1 MELHADTR
9 GVLADSLP
17 KRKGARADEWNGLEH
32 RRGFRPTVGSNP
44 TPSAIF
50 LYYRLLVG
58 HTSDTLSGC
67 YKSKV
72 SLSKLADAW
81 SWKKHPLP

>member
-1 MELHADTR
+1 MIPLDEELGRVVLIVFLYSTRMELHADTH

-50 LYYRLLVG
+50 
-58 HTSDTLSGC
+58 
-67 YKSKV
+67 
-72 SLSKLADAW
+72 
-81 SWKKHPLP
+81 

>member
-1 MELHADTR
+1 
-9 GVLADSLP
+9 
-17 KRKGARADEWNGLEH
+17 
-32 RRGFRPTVGSNP
+32 
-44 TPSAIF
+44 
-50 LYYRLLVG
+50 LLVG

-81 SWKKHPLP
+81 SWKKHPLL

>member
-1 MELHADTR
+1 MELDDDTC
-9 GVLADSLP
+9 GNLADSLP

-50 LYYRLLVG
+50 NLETQQVVLIVCGYFASLYR
-58 HTSDTLSGC
+58 HE
-67 YKSKV
+67 
-72 SLSKLADAW
+72 
-81 SWKKHPLP
+81 

>member
-1 MELHADTR
+1 MSF
-9 GVLADSLP
+9 VPDSLP

-50 LYYRLLVG
+50 LCYRLLDG

-81 SWKKHPLP
+81 LWKMHLSP

>member
-44 TPSAIF
+44 TPSANQYLIF
-50 LYYRLLVG
+50 VFLW
-58 HTSDTLSGC
+58 C
-67 YKSKV
+67 
-72 SLSKLADAW
+72 
-81 SWKKHPLP
+81 